1 MEESIQASVLRIIE
15 SAKSGIQMEELSE
28 RLNLTRHTVAK
39 YLEVLRA
46 EGKIH
51 YNKIGRTKLWT
62 HVSTDVSIRFLG
74 MDDLA
79 DILRIQAKI
88 VGEQQTE
95 NTDRLASLNDTT
107 VYHLQHGDP
116 LMNLGAEIDNKLV
129 GFVIGE
135 VRRWEFGHAEVT
147 GWILILG
154 VDPEYQGMGVGRKL
168 GSTLLEHFRKKNVRK
183 IQTLVEWYDGDL
195 ISYFKSLGFSLLQM
209 LPLQKE
215 FDLPSEQNSIV
226 HRDNKPEGAKQ

>member
-1 MEESIQASVLRIIE
+1 MEESIQANLLKIIQ
-15 SAKSGIQMEELSE
+15 SARSGIQTEELSE

-39 YLEVLRA
+39 YLEVMRA

-62 HVSTDVSIRFLG
+62 DVSAAVHIRFLG
-74 MDDLA
+74 LDDLE

-88 VGEQQTE
+88 VGEQQSD
-95 NTDRLASLNDTT
+95 NADKLASLKDTT

-116 LMNLGAEIDNKLV
+116 LMHLGAEIDNKLV

-135 VRRWEFGHAEVT
+135 VRRWEFGRSEMK

-154 VDPEYQGMGVGRKL
+154 VDPEYHGMGVGRKL
-168 GSTLLEHFRKKNVRK
+168 GTTLLEHFRKKNVRK
-183 IQTLVEWYDGDL
+183 IQTLVEWHDGEL

-209 LPLQKE
+209 LPLEKE
-215 FDLPSEQNSIV
+215 LQP
-226 HRDNKPEGAKQ
+226 

>member
-1 MEESIQASVLRIIE
+1 MEENIQTNILKILQS
-15 SAKSGIQMEELSE
+15 SKSGIQMEDLAE

-51 YNKIGRTKLWT
+51 YNQIGRTKIWT
-62 HVSTDVSIRFLG
+62 DISAAISIRFLG
-74 MDDLA
+74 MDDLE

-88 VGEQQTE
+88 VGEQDS
-95 NTDRLASLNDTT
+95 DREKLVSLKDTS

-116 LMNLGAEIDNKLV
+116 LMILGAEIDRKLV

-135 VRRWEFGHAEVT
+135 IRRWEFGRSEMT

-154 VDPEYQGMGVGRKL
+154 VDPEYQGKGVGRKL
-168 GSTLLEHFRKKNVRK
+168 GATLVDHFRKKNVRK
-183 IQTLVEWYDGDL
+183 IQTLVEWHDGDL
-195 ISYFKSLGFSLLQM
+195 ISYFKSLGFNMIQM
-209 LPLQKE
+209 LPLEKE
-215 FDLPSEQNSIV
+215 L
-226 HRDNKPEGAKQ
+226 

>member
-1 MEESIQASVLRIIE
+1 MEENIQANILKILQ
-15 SAKSGIQMEELSE
+15 SARSGLQMEELSE

-51 YNKIGRTKLWT
+51 YNQIGRTKIW
-62 HVSTDVSIRFLG
+62 TDVSAAVAIRFLG
-74 MDDLA
+74 MDDL
-79 DILRIQAKI
+79 DDVLRIQAKI
-88 VGEQQTE
+88 VGEQASDNAE
-95 NTDRLASLNDTT
+95 KLASLKDTS

-116 LMNLGAEIDNKLV
+116 LMILGAEIDKKLV
-129 GFVIGE
+129 GFVIGD
-135 VRRWEFGHAEVT
+135 VRRWEFGRSEMT

-183 IQTLVEWYDGDL
+183 IQTLVEWHDGEL

-209 LPLQKE
+209 LPLE
-215 FDLPSEQNSIV
+215 
-226 HRDNKPEGAKQ
+226 KQL

>member
-1 MEESIQASVLRIIE
+1 MEENIQANILKILQ
-15 SAKSGIQMEELSE
+15 SARSGLQMEELSE

-62 HVSTDVSIRFLG
+62 DVSAAVAIRFLG
-74 MDDLA
+74 MDDLD

-88 VGEQQTE
+88 VGEQDSDNAE
-95 NTDRLASLNDTT
+95 KLASLKDTP

-116 LMNLGAEIDNKLV
+116 LMILGAEIDKKLV

-135 VRRWEFGHAEVT
+135 VRRWEFGRSEMT

-183 IQTLVEWYDGDL
+183 IQTLVEWHDGEL

-209 LPLQKE
+209 LPLE
-215 FDLPSEQNSIV
+215 
-226 HRDNKPEGAKQ
+226 KQL